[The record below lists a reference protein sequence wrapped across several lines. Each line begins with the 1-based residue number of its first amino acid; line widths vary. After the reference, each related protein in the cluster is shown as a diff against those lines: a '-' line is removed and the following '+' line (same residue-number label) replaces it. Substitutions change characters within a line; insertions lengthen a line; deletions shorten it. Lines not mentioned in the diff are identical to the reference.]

1 MLTRIFS
8 HIFLFVIFDAPLVQP
23 VDVNFVAVEA
33 EGQPYIVGNGGIVH
47 IVCIQT
53 VVSLIFFSPVAAE
66 NTLKGSRV
74 LFIFQIHEL
83 REPAVGAGNVEVLF
97 TRHLKYGRD
106 LRMEG
111 GMARIVHMGIALNRV
126 GAMPGICDGC
136 LRGVRKITGGSGGQ
150 EVMFAFSLKMSGS
163 FPYEGRLGVGKSKR
177 LIFRYDRKIPDYFS
191 VAGAP

>member
-23 VDVNFVAVEA
+23 VDVDFVAVEA

-47 IVCIQT
+47 VRHIQA
-53 VVSLIFFSPVAAE
+53 VVGLLFFSPVTAE
-66 NTLKGSRV
+66 NALKGFRV
-74 LFIFQIHEL
+74 LFVFQV
-83 REPAVGAGNVEVLF
+83 REPAVGTGNVEILF

-111 GMARIVHMGIALNRV
+111 SMARIVHMGIALNRV
-126 GAMPGICDGC
+126 RAMPGICDGC
-136 LRGVRKITGGSGGQ
+136 LRGVRKIAGGSGGQ

-163 FPYEGRLGVGKSKR
+163 FPTFDPAMST
-177 LIFRYDRKIPDYFS
+177 
-191 VAGAP
+191 